1 MSWSSPFEYSDAVEH
16 HAVLDLKAGEIPTWS
31 DSYSDSEEVDAVTER
46 IDSEPDRYADIEPPD
61 SSEQW
66 QWTAA
71 RHLRHPA
78 QHAVPTVMCGTPTV
92 VRGACSRASGPGR
105 GHGGTLVRHVIGRMP
120 PADRSWFEC
129 GPWDTSSD
137 RRSTSVTVFG

>member
-1 MSWSSPFEYSDAVEH
+1 MY
-16 HAVLDLKAGEIPTWS
+16 IWS

-66 QWTAA
+66 QWMAA

-78 QHAVPTVMCGTPTV
+78 QHAVPTVCAGPRLTFGGHA
-92 VRGACSRASGPGR
+92 RGRAAEDAA
-105 GHGGTLVRHVIGRMP
+105 HGGTLVRDVIGRMP

>member
-1 MSWSSPFEYSDAVEH
+1 MSWSSPFEYSEAVEH
-16 HAVLDLKAGEIPTWS
+16 HVVLDLKAGEIPTWS

-78 QHAVPTVMCGTPTV
+78 QHAVPTVCAGPRLTFGGHA
-92 VRGACSRASGPGR
+92 RGRAAQDAATEGPS
-105 GHGGTLVRHVIGRMP
+105 L
-120 PADRSWFEC
+120 
-129 GPWDTSSD
+129 DTSSGEC
-137 RRSTSVTVFG
+137 RPPTGHGSNVVLGTLPPTGGALR